1 MTLNKLDSKAT
12 ERISGPAWVKM
23 RPTFYKVSDALLSVS
38 PTTTGELTTIYVK
51 YSAAETNKQPYA
63 VVWIKKA
70 TEIILGLSLPENASS
85 EWFVEAPKGCTYAGL
100 TKYVVLNAD
109 HEISDSIRDWAK
121 QAYLHVQLK
130 R

>member
-1 MTLNKLDSKAT
+1 
-12 ERISGPAWVKM
+12 M